1 MFEKKSLV
9 SFLKRA
15 LLITNKIKNKNHNI
29 RDIKEEIKILDIWKN
44 LEEGAL
50 QFKKTYMSY
59 QIAFGFRS

>member
-1 MFEKKSLV
+1 MQRK
-9 SFLKRA
+9 
-15 LLITNKIKNKNHNI
+15 
-29 RDIKEEIKILDIWKN
+29 KEEIKILDIWKN